1 MVYMV
6 YIQTES
12 LNKLKVLIVIHTALL
27 AKIAL
32 ALKEKEKK
40 APYKT
45 IFYYLQCEEWNRVF
59 PTLEVSWIFPESV
72 EASIL
77 LLQFL
82 GNLVEWGSAK

>member
-45 IFYYLQCEEWNRVF
+45 IFYYLQCEE
-59 PTLEVSWIFPESV
+59 
-72 EASIL
+72 
-77 LLQFL
+77 
-82 GNLVEWGSAK
+82 